1 MDPIARPR
9 HGSGS
14 EATLASSEL
23 VHIPAREGRAA
34 RVPAGRRFRVVD
46 VEGGQVVDLFAF
58 AAEDVEEYASAEHTR
73 VAVSRLFPRVGESF
87 VTNRRRPILFFDQD
101 TSPGIHDMLCASC
114 DPERYLL
121 LGVDGWHASCRENL
135 ETAMAA
141 LGFDSV
147 RIPQPINLFMNTPA
161 REDGTIQ
168 WLPAVS
174 QPGDHVVLRAEM
186 DIVVV
191 ASACPQD
198 LNAINAKGPG
208 PAALELL

>member
-1 MDPIARPR
+1 V
-9 HGSGS
+9 
-14 EATLASSEL
+14 ASSEL
-23 VHIPAREGRAA
+23 IHIPAREGRAA

-46 VEGGQVVDLFAF
+46 LEGGQVVDLFAF
-58 AAEDVEEYASAEHTR
+58 SAEDVEEYASADHTR

-114 DPERYLL
+114 DPARYRL
-121 LGVDGWHASCRENL
+121 LGVEGWHASCRENL

-161 REDGTIQ
+161 REDGTIE

-174 QPGDHVVLRAEM
+174 RPGDHVVLRAEL

-198 LNAINAKGPG
+198 LTAINAKVPG